1 MKDGGMKFL
10 KIGVSV
16 LLLVFLVYQTYSIL
30 YKPITTATAV
40 AYDTY
45 EGIDITGY
53 FVREETVIDYTVT
66 GTERY
71 VVSQGEKVAKGGTVA
86 EIYATAI
93 AAAAYERVDELS
105 EQIAT
110 LQSINSVSDPAS
122 VDLDTLNNRINRS
135 YIDLISASDAGCF
148 SNLNGY
154 LNELVSLLNKKQ
166 ILTGEVSGFDAL
178 LASLNSELASVKA
191 GLSAATGSVT
201 AASSGFFI
209 PQTDGLESI
218 LTPSSLEEFDESIFD
233 KIAEAKSTGGFG
245 KIVSNHNWYI
255 IAQMENDEYLNFS
268 ENTKLTL
275 KTSIEGCEELNVEVA
290 RVNIS
295 KDKNSAVVVFSCNTM
310 NGQIA
315 LTRSAPMTIV
325 TKQYSGIRVSNK
337 SVRFVDGKTGVYIV
351 QGSIVKFRPIE
362 VIYSNDTYTLCKKND
377 DAGSDMI
384 RMYDEVIEKG
394 KNLYDGK
401 YIG

>member
-1 MKDGGMKFL
+1 MKDNSMKWL
-10 KIGVSV
+10 KIGVGA

-45 EGIDITGY
+45 EGIEITGY
-53 FVREETVIDYTVT
+53 FVREESVIDYNVT

-71 VVSQGEKVAKGGTVA
+71 VVSQGEKVSKGGTIA
-86 EIYATAI
+86 EIYSSAA
-93 AAAAYERVDELS
+93 AAAAYERVDELT

-135 YIDLISASDAGCF
+135 YIDLISASDNGSF
-148 SNLNGY
+148 NNLKNK
-154 LNELVSLLNKKQ
+154 LNELVSLMNKKQ
-166 ILTGEVSGFDAL
+166 ILTGEVSGFDGL
-178 LASLNSELASVKA
+178 LTSLNSELAAIKA
-191 GLSAATGSVT
+191 GLSSATGSVT
-201 AASSGFFI
+201 ASSSGFFV
-209 PQTDGLESI
+209 PQTDGLENI
-218 LTPSSLEEFDESIFD
+218 LTPDSLEEVDESIFD
-233 KIAEAKSTGGFG
+233 KIAEAKATGGFG
-245 KIVSNHNWYI
+245 KIVANHNWYI

-275 KTSIEGCEELNVEVA
+275 KTSIEGCEELSVKVD

-337 SVRFVDGKTGVYIV
+337 SVRFVEGKTGVYIV

-362 VIYSNDTYTLCKKND
+362 VIYSNDAYTLCKKND
-377 DAGSDMI
+377 DTGSDMI